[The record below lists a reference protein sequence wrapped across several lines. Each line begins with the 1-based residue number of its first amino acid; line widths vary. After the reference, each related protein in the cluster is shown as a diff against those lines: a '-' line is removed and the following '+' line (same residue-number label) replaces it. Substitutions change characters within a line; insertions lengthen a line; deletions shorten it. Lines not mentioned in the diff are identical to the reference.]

1 MRTFAYK
8 KIKMFIVGGRRN
20 VMFSQPHKLSKK
32 MNSKKMGLQAF
43 LVAILLMVGNLLAN
57 AETVNVGGVNYNLNH
72 SDMTAEVAEYNK
84 VSGDIVLPAS
94 LSYGGQIYTLT
105 TIGGDAFNYCE
116 SLTSITMPNGVTSI
130 GEGAF
135 YGCENLT
142 SIAIPASV
150 VSIGKEAFADCISL
164 TSMKVESG
172 NKVYDS
178 REECNAIIET
188 ATNKL
193 VMGCKTSVVPFGITS
208 IGDEAFYKCGTL
220 ASITLPES
228 VTSIGEYAFYK
239 CFDLASI
246 NLPEGLTSIGESTFW
261 RCGKL
266 TTLTIPA
273 KVAFIGEGAF
283 YECPGLGSISV
294 ASGNKVYDSRE
305 GCNAIIETATNKLIA
320 GCKTS
325 VIPQG
330 VTSIGDDAFEGCD
343 ITSVTLPEGIVFI
356 GRSAFSECLAL
367 TSVSLPESLTSI
379 GGSAFSYCSN
389 LKDVYCYGTEKKEI
403 GGFEFSEIASDAVLH
418 VHGSLLEAYKTDGNW
433 SGSFSNIVALP
444 GTETGITQVVIDTID
459 SCHIYTIDGKQ
470 VPSLQ
475 RGINILHTT
484 DGKSIKIAK

>member
-1 MRTFAYK
+1 MRTFACK
-8 KIKMFIVGGRRN
+8 KTKNVNCGGGECQVLPTTQIIN
-20 VMFSQPHKLSKK
+20 N

-43 LVAILLMVGNLLAN
+43 LVAILLMTGNLLAN

-72 SDMTAEVAEYNK
+72 SDMTAEVAEYNE

-94 LSYGGQIYTLT
+94 LSYGGLKYTL
-105 TIGGDAFNYCE
+105 
-116 SLTSITMPNGVTSI
+116 TSI

-142 SIAIPASV
+142 RIDIPASV
-150 VSIGKEAFADCISL
+150 VSIGKEAFADCTSL

-178 REECNAIIET
+178 REGCNAVIET

-193 VMGCKTSVVPFGITS
+193 VMGCKTSVVPSSVTS
-208 IGDEAFYKCGTL
+208 IGDYAFYKCGTL

-246 NLPEGLTSIGESTFW
+246 NLPEGLTYIGESAFW
-261 RCGKL
+261 RCGEL
-266 TTLTIPA
+266 TTLAIPA
-273 KVAFIGEGAF
+273 SVAFIGEGAF
-283 YECPGLGSISV
+283 YECSGLGSISV

-305 GCNAIIETATNKLIA
+305 GCNAIIETASNKLIA

-330 VTSIGDDAFEGCD
+330 VISIGDDAFEGCD
-343 ITSVTLPEGIVFI
+343 IASVTLPEGVTFI

-367 TSVSLPESLTSI
+367 TSVSLPESLTSV
-379 GGSAFSYCSN
+379 GDGAFWGCNN
-389 LKDVYCYGTEKKEI
+389 LKDVYCYGTEKKKA
-403 GGFEFSEIASDAVLH
+403 GGYDFSEIASDAVLH
-418 VHGSLLEAYKTDGNW
+418 VHGSLLEAYKADGIW

-444 GTETGITQVVIDTID
+444 GTETGISQVVVDTIG

-475 RGINILHTT
+475 RGINILRTT
-484 DGKSIKIAK
+484 NGKSIKVAK